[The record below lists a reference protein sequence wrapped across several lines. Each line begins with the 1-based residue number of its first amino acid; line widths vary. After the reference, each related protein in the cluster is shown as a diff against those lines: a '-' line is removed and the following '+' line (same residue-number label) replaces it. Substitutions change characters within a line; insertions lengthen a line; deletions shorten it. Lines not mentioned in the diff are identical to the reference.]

1 MMGDNQGL
9 KKKVYFKMYSLMV
22 SLAREY
28 LGAQNFFQLFRAIQL
43 FP

>member
-9 KKKVYFKMYSLMV
+9 RKKVYFKIDSFMV

-28 LGAQNFFQLFRAIQL
+28 LSAQNFFKLFRAIQL